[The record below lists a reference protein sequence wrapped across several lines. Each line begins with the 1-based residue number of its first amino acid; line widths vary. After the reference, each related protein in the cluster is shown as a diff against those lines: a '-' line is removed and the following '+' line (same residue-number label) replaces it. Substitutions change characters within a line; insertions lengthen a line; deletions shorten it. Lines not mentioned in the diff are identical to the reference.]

1 MYVEFMI
8 GITVAGNDSDKE
20 NSKKVKLTR
29 KDIFM
34 TVTMLLAIIGAG
46 PVLWDLISPGEVRP
60 IPPSGYSIIRGVEF
74 FSFPSDHIVLPIDWE
89 YTGGTP
95 AVITHPYLV
104 FREIDDNGNEKIGKQ
119 YKFYMA
125 GVYPDI
131 SSYSFEK
138 CYIIKESFILDPHAI
153 TSTVIVFHIEP
164 WWDPKNEFCYNFR
177 FQKGQ
182 IYSVYINFE
191 RELKYMPEDILFI
204 EYLYIPDRVD
214 DLRYDRVWGNW
225 WDWFRIEYQKDFISS
240 EQS

>member
-46 PVLWDLISPGEVRP
+46 PVLWDLISPREVCP
-60 IPPSGYSIIRGVEF
+60 IPPSGYSIIRGMESL
-74 FSFPSDHIVLPIDWE
+74 SFPSDHIVLPIDWE

-104 FREIDDNGNEKIGKQ
+104 FREIDDNGNETGTV
-119 YKFYMA
+119 YNFSMA

-131 SSYSFEK
+131 SPYSFEK
-138 CYIIKESFILDPHAI
+138 RYIIKESFILDPHAI

-164 WWDPKNEFCYNFR
+164 WWDPENDFYYNFR
-177 FQKGQ
+177 FKKGQ
-182 IYSVYINFE
+182 KYSVYINFKKD
-191 RELKYMPEDILFI
+191 LKPIPEDILII

-214 DLRYDRVWGNW
+214 DLRYDRGWGDW